1 MMARKAPARKGTDSD
16 NLTSQA
22 SLPARLSAD
31 SQRAN
36 SLGPQSM
43 AVIQCTKKLLTE
55 LKVEDSGATIP
66 TSPLG
71 SWHANLLTLDRR
83 KCVLFTNDLTRYS
96 FLVTGLRKPDFQV
109 LDEVFRQ
116 SLFKSLI
123 NDGFNQEQIEKVLDE
138 IREISFTK
146 TSSRSVLGSMNDIAD
161 IIKWTLPA
169 EGGLANTDTV
179 ALMKKMNR
187 MLMKPIGYKY
197 AVEVLREALG

>member
-1 MMARKAPARKGTDSD
+1 
-16 NLTSQA
+16 
-22 SLPARLSAD
+22 
-31 SQRAN
+31 
-36 SLGPQSM
+36 M

-55 LKVEDSGATIP
+55 LKREDSGATIP

-71 SWHANLLTLDRR
+71 NWHANLLTLDRR
-83 KCVLFTNDLTRYS
+83 KCVIFTNDQTRYS
-96 FLVTGLRKPDFQV
+96 FLVVGLRKPDFQI

-116 SLFKSLI
+116 SLFKSLL
-123 NDGFNQEQIEKVLDE
+123 NDGFDQEQIEKVLDE

-146 TSSRSVLGSMNDIAD
+146 TSSRSVLGSMNDITD

-179 ALMKKMNR
+179 ALMGKMNR
-187 MLMKPIGYKY
+187 MPMKPIGYKY